1 MELANYDSQTRR
13 SVSAWFASS
22 MGPSSADDLARQ
34 AFESAKAH
42 ISDELPEKERKAIF
56 GSQAASMQDFAF
68 ALSTARSRYESRKD
82 SKAYIWLEKLS
93 SRVVYYGNLLDI
105 LVQHHPEY
113 VSLAWG
119 TFKFL
124 FIVGSSRILRD
135 LLSPDA

>member
-1 MELANYDSQTRR
+1 
-13 SVSAWFASS
+13 